1 MRLLWCMVLYGQ
13 WALRLCTWLPKLVL
27 QQCLFHL
34 GRFQPLLWKIQNV
47 TSLVVA
53 HDVWVDDC
61 LVGGRIS
68 PGYHCAGESLLPPK
82 TYSAG
87 GADVPR
93 SQQFTLIAAG
103 DLSNRKF
110 GVFSSPQWYKLDV
123 DSGWTTAGPQGI
135 HQIPSRNASARS
147 IPRLSGRVLTEFK
160 VMHKHIFRLKK
171 E

>member
-1 MRLLWCMVLYGQ
+1 MVLYGQ
-13 WALRLCTWLPKLVL
+13 WALRLCTVLSELVL

-34 GRFQPLLWKIQNV
+34 GRFQPLLWKIQNA

-68 PGYHCAGESLLPPK
+68 PGYHCAGENLLPPK

-93 SQQFTLIAAG
+93 SRQFALIAAG
-103 DLSNRKF
+103 DLSKRKF

-123 DSGWTTAGPQGI
+123 DSGWTTTLLLVHRVFIKSRHEMLPPAPSHGCQGVSL
-135 HQIPSRNASARS
+135 QNSRLFTNTFSD
-147 IPRLSGRVLTEFK
+147 
-160 VMHKHIFRLKK
+160 
-171 E
+171 

>member
-1 MRLLWCMVLYGQ
+1 MVLYGQ